1 MTLAEQV
8 RVRRSLPSPAI
19 AAAIL
24 ADADVTMRQV
34 ALEIDVAPNTV
45 RRYFMGRRLRPQNA
59 EKLARI
65 LAELGAATG

>member
-8 RVRRSLPSPAI
+8 KVRRSLPTPAA

-34 ALEIDVAPNTV
+34 ALEIDCAPTTI
-45 RRYFMGRRLRPQNA
+45 RRYLSGRRLRPQTA
-59 EKLARI
+59 EKLARV
-65 LAELGAATG
+65 LAELVDATG